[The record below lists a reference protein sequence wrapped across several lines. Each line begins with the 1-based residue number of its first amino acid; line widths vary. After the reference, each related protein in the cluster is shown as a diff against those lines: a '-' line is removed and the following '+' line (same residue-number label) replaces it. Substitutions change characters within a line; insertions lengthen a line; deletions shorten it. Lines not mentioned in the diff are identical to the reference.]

1 MEVLGEVEF
10 EVDFARIQVTTV
22 RKRTTRLLK
31 NIMKFVGNDRVR
43 NGKKDVEERRWRSR
57 EFEVEGRQAGSSA
70 SGPRPSV
77 GRGYTKSR

>member
-43 NGKKDVEERRWRSR
+43 N
-57 EFEVEGRQAGSSA
+57 
-70 SGPRPSV
+70 
-77 GRGYTKSR
+77 